1 MNRCQKCGCEEFI
14 DTYKGYNAL
23 FGFCKNCGEGVLL
36 ESSPEWEEF
45 CRQSAASQQAAKR
58 PPTIT
63 CPYCQST
70 NTSKISTTS
79 RMLSAGLFGLGSKK
93 IGKQWHCGKCGS
105 DF

>member
-14 DTYKGYNAL
+14 DTFKASGAL
-23 FGFCKNCGEGVLL
+23 IGRCKNCNAAVVI
-36 ESSPEWEEF
+36 ESSPEYEEH
-45 CRQSAASQQAAKR
+45 CRQFAASQQAAKR

-79 RMLSAGLFGLGSKK
+79 RVVSVGLFGLGSKK
-93 IGKQWHCGKCGS
+93 IGKCWHCNKCGS

>member
-1 MNRCQKCGCEEFI
+1 MYKCKKCGCEKFI
-14 DTYKGYNAL
+14 DTFKAYNAL
-23 FGFCKNCGEGVLL
+23 FGYCENCGESARL
-36 ESSPEWEEF
+36 ESSPEWEEQ
-45 CRQSAASQQAAKR
+45 CKQTVIAQNTRSTT
-58 PPTIT
+58 PTIT